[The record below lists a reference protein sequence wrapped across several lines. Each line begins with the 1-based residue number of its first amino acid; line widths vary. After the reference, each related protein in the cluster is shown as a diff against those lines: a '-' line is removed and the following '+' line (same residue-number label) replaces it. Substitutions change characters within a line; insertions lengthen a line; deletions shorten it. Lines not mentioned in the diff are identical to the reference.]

1 MKQGFS
7 NAHVQQGVNKVYAAR
22 QKTAESAIVNSRA
35 GNDTVRPATTR
46 DLMKSLREIGGN
58 FDPDVLGL
66 FSIMR
71 DEMWFL
77 PAFLDYYRGIGVRQ
91 FVILDDG
98 SLDGTREHLLAQP
111 DVVVLA
117 SEYGF
122 GAPARVSHVPVL
134 GSLLPFLGKEIRAGR
149 AYKELIPQRYF
160 KGKYALYAD
169 ADEFLFLPPGLSSLA
184 QVIDRLKAVDADCIA
199 ASFVEFFPASL
210 PGLDE
215 AAPSESFEELLKRY
229 SFFEKHRL
237 LTLQAGQ
244 QPNKAGKSKS
254 SELFETH
261 LPDDGIDRHSPVLK
275 TPIVRHNAR
284 TRRVGS
290 HRTTQPPV
298 PDMLLTMAH
307 FVFTGRFRDK
317 VARAIEWKSHRGG
330 GEKYRQYADLLKT
343 MEQAGGS
350 FEGPN
355 TAKFADVGQFLQSGL
370 MLWPKET
377 GEGNV
382 TNFPET
388 NAPGPD

>member
-1 MKQGFS
+1 MNTK
-7 NAHVQQGVNKVYAAR
+7 AR
-22 QKTAESAIVNSRA
+22 
-35 GNDTVRPATTR
+35 NDAVRLATTR
-46 DLMKSLREIGGN
+46 DLMKSLREIGGS
-58 FDPDVLGL
+58 FDPDALGL

-98 SLDGTREHLLAQP
+98 SVDGTREHLLAQP

-117 SEYGF
+117 SDYGF

-149 AYKELIPQRYF
+149 AYKELIPQKYF

-184 QVIDRLKAVDADCIA
+184 QVIDRLEAVDADCLA
-199 ASFVEFFPASL
+199 ASLVEFFPASL

-215 AAPSESFEELLKRY
+215 AAPPESFEDLLKRY

-254 SELFETH
+254 TELFMIH

-298 PDMLLTMAH
+298 SEMLLTMAH
-307 FVFTGRFRDK
+307 FVFTGRFREK

-330 GEKYRQYADLLKT
+330 GEKYRQYADLLKA

-350 FEGPN
+350 FEGLN

-382 TNFPET
+382 TNFPGSNT
-388 NAPGPD
+388 PGSD